1 MAERT
6 FFDLYNERKCKPTP
20 AQEFVSEVAKIT
32 HRTENT
38 VRMWLSGQQTPDALA
53 QSIIAEHFN
62 VSVTTLFPKETKEVT
77 A

>member
-1 MAERT
+1 MAEKT
-6 FFDLYNERKCKPTP
+6 FFELYSEQKCKPTP
-20 AQEFVSEVAKIT
+20 AQEFVSEVARIT

-62 VSVTTLFPKETKEVT
+62 VSVYTLFPK
-77 A
+77 AL

>member
-1 MAERT
+1 MAEKT
-6 FFDLYNERKCKPTP
+6 FYDLYYEQKSKPTP

-53 QSIIAEHFN
+53 QSIIAEHFGVN
-62 VSVTTLFPKETKEVT
+62 VDYLFPKR
-77 A
+77 